1 MLLPLSLIKCAQNS
15 AMLIEL
21 KSGETYNGHLVSVDT
36 FMNIHI
42 RDAICTSK
50 DGDVFHRV
58 PEIFI
63 RGTSIKVFRVSP
75 EAMTK
80 LREDSKNMRQNQRQN
95 KQFKKQMHRG
105 GGAPRGGGGRGGGG
119 GGNHGQK
126 RPHGENGDGPPTKSG
141 RGTFQKRGGGR

>member
-50 DGDVFHRV
+50 DGDVFHRLK
-58 PEIFI
+58 ELFI

-95 KQFKKQMHRG
+95 KQFKKNMNRG
-105 GGAPRGGGGRGGGG
+105 GGAPRGGGRGG
-119 GGNHGQK
+119 GGNHGQR
-126 RPHGENGDGPPTKSG
+126 RPHEQNGDGPPAKAG
-141 RGTFQKRGGGR
+141 RGAFQKRGR